1 MRGTMEKTKEEKERE
16 APQDRREQ
24 MLIRT
29 RTCSL
34 SNETLEVSVSHCVS
48 VLFFF
53 YICVVYHSHI
63 NHMVIIYI

>member
-34 SNETLEVSVSHCVS
+34 SNETLEVSVTSY
-48 VLFFF
+48 F

>member
-34 SNETLEVSVSHCVS
+34 SNETLEVSVTSS
-48 VLFFF
+48 F